1 MTEVQLFLSSAAQS
15 AEAVG
20 YLEGYFVEDGL
31 LTLSYTPF
39 EEKAAQTIVV
49 PLQNVSQLRVF
60 ESEDIEPENN

>member
-1 MTEVQLFLSSAAQS
+1 MTEVQLFLSSAPQS

-39 EEKAAQTIVV
+39 EDKIPTTIVV
-49 PLQNVSQLRVF
+49 PLQNVSQMRVF
-60 ESEDIEPENN
+60 QTEDVEPENN